1 MEVEIYDKIIN
12 PSFSERKSEI
22 YDRTIST
29 SNQTLKRE
37 TITLTRS
44 LNESK
49 GIYSKLLSNVC
60 DRLISTNSDESLL
73 LDYILREIIVINE
86 SKIGSI
92 SAKSRSENNSSYLN
106 CISSE
111 ESPTNLQGPPLMTL
125 MEDFSK
131 VKMDGRNSTSSEGG
145 CPVNS
150 KKMDNLFGLAII
162 KGYAVISNDVP
173 TDPRSVKPKMPEDH
187 PKITTFMSIP
197 LKYEGN
203 IIGQISLAN
212 KSEFRETD
220 IIELS
225 SVLTVITKLLNKT
238 LKKRRQTYTPDAIKN
253 MKDKDDIKDN
263 FLAMMSHELKTP
275 LNGIVGM
282 TVLLSDTE
290 PLTKK
295 QKEYITNLMECSHQ
309 LMNLVNNFLDFSKMT
324 SDRLVLLN
332 NPLDIV
338 KAVSDAEMM
347 VVTNAKSK
355 KVNLVID
362 VQGKSLINVL
372 GVDSIIKTD
381 LSEGIK
387 DTLPNMIGDSQRLTQ
402 VITNMLSNSVKYT
415 EKGEIKLTVRG
426 NIIKNESNNLEV
438 GTKTWKVIFE
448 IKDTGIGIPPAEQE
462 KIFEY
467 FHRSSYVNTGKY
479 SGSGTGLGL
488 SIAKELVRLM
498 NGKITVSSEGING
511 KGSTFTFYIIVK
523 EDIQII
529 NLQKQYQELIKS
541 SNVLVVDDRADN
553 RLFMTDILF
562 NWGCL
567 PTALSS
573 GEEALQYL
581 KRVTFGCAIIDIN
594 MPFMNGIELAQI
606 IREKYKNLPIIALSS
621 IDIDNPASKEL
632 FDHYL
637 NKPVDQT
644 TLFPLVLDCLIR
656 SQRESS
662 KTKETDISAVEVKN
676 PRFSLKINLDTIKKD
691 VEPIIEKKTE
701 KIKSSGSLKRKKSK
715 KHLHILIAEDDQMNR
730 YTIREFLVKLGY
742 TEKNIIMVE
751 NGKEC
756 VDIIKRSYPE
766 KLNGSSKM
774 LSSEKV
780 EKFDVILMDIKM
792 PVMDGIEATR
802 HIRQLPEHPYI
813 IAVSASVQASDKQ
826 KCQNVGIDGYL
837 TKPIEIDKLEAILT
851 QFVKNH

>member
-1 MEVEIYDKIIN
+1 MEV
-12 PSFSERKSEI
+12 EI
-22 YDRTIST
+22 YDRTISST
-29 SNQTLKRE
+29 PNQILRKE

-92 SAKSRSENNSSYLN
+92 SAKSRSENNTSYLN

-131 VKMDGRNSTSSEGG
+131 VKMDGRNSTSSDGG

-162 KGYAVISNDVP
+162 KNFAVISNDVEN
-173 TDPRSVKPKMPEDH
+173 DPRSVKPKMPDDH

-197 LKYEGN
+197 LRYDGN

-212 KSEFRETD
+212 KSIDLSGGYHETD

-253 MKDKDDIKDN
+253 IKDKDDIKDN

-309 LMNLVNNFLDFSKMT
+309 LMNLINNFLDFSKMT

-338 KAVSDAEMM
+338 KAVNDAEMM

-355 KVNLVID
+355 KLNLVID
-362 VQGKSLINVL
+362 VQGKPLVNVL

-381 LSEGIK
+381 LSESNG
-387 DTLPNMIGDSQRLTQ
+387 TLPNMIGDSQRLTQ
-402 VITNMLSNSVKYT
+402 IITNMLSNSVKYT

-426 NIIKNESNNLEV
+426 NVIKNSSNNLQCNPV
-438 GTKTWKVIFE
+438 GTKTWKIIFE
-448 IKDTGIGIPPAEQE
+448 IKDTGIGIPPTEQE

-498 NGKITVSSEGING
+498 NGKISVNSEGVNG

-523 EDIQII
+523 EDIQIV

-541 SNVLVVDDRADN
+541 SNVLVVDDRPEN
-553 RLFMTDILF
+553 RLLMTDILF

-581 KRVTFGCAIIDIN
+581 RRVTFGCAIIDIN

-644 TLFPLVLDCLIR
+644 TLFPLVLDCLI
-656 SQRESS
+656 
-662 KTKETDISAVEVKN
+662 KNAKPKVVEGEPHEGN
-676 PRFSLKINLDTIKKD
+676 PRFSLKLNLDTIKKD
-691 VEPIIEKKTE
+691 EEPNSEKSK
-701 KIKSSGSLKRKKSK
+701 KLKSSGSLKTSLKRRKSK

-730 YTIREFLVKLGY
+730 YTIKEILLKLGY
-742 TEKNIIMVE
+742 TEKNITMVE

-756 VDIIKRSYPE
+756 VDIIKRCYPE
-766 KLNGSSKM
+766 SRLSGSSKM

>member
-1 MEVEIYDKIIN
+1 MEVEIYD
-12 PSFSERKSEI
+12 P
-22 YDRTIST
+22 
-29 SNQTLKRE
+29 NQNNQILKKE

-49 GIYSKLLSNVC
+49 GTYSKLLSNVC
-60 DRLISTNSDESLL
+60 DRLISTNSDEGLL

-92 SAKSRSENNSSYLN
+92 SSKSKSENNSNYLN

-131 VKMDGRNSTSSEGG
+131 VKMDGRNSTSSDGNSS

-173 TDPRSVKPKMPEDH
+173 TDPRSVKPKMPEGH

-197 LKYEGN
+197 LRYEGN

-212 KSEFRETD
+212 KTEYRETD

-253 MKDKDDIKDN
+253 IKDKDDIKDN

-309 LMNLVNNFLDFSKMT
+309 LMNLINNFLDFSKMT

-332 NPLDIV
+332 NPLDIF

-355 KVNLVID
+355 KINLVID

-372 GVDSIIKTD
+372 GIDSMIKTD
-381 LSEGIK
+381 LSDPSFFFEKGESNIS
-387 DTLPNMIGDSQRLTQ
+387 LPNMIGDSQRLTQ
-402 VITNMLSNSVKYT
+402 IITNMLSNSVKYT

-426 NIIKNESNNLEV
+426 NVIKNSSNQNNDISS
-438 GTKTWKVIFE
+438 KTWKIIFE

-498 NGKITVSSEGING
+498 NGKITVSSEGVNG

-529 NLQKQYQELIKS
+529 NLQQKYQELIKS
-541 SNVLVVDDRADN
+541 SNVLVVDDRPEN
-553 RLFMTDILF
+553 RLLMTDILF

-581 KRVTFGCAIIDIN
+581 KRVSYGCAIIDIN

-644 TLFPLVLDCLIR
+644 TLFPLVLDCLIK
-656 SQRESS
+656 SS
-662 KTKETDISAVEVKN
+662 KTKVDDTTKN
-676 PRFSLKINLDTIKKD
+676 PGLSLKLNLDTIKKD
-691 VEPIIEKKTE
+691 DDSK
-701 KIKSSGSLKRKKSK
+701 KIKSSGSLKTSLKRRKSK

-730 YTIREFLVKLGY
+730 YTIKEILLKLGY
-742 TEKNIIMVE
+742 TEKNITMVE

-766 KLNGSSKM
+766 SRLSGSSKM
-774 LSSEKV
+774 LNTEKV

-837 TKPIEIDKLEAILT
+837 TKPIEIDKLDAILT
-851 QFVKNH
+851 QLVKNH

>member
-1 MEVEIYDKIIN
+1 MEVEIYN
-12 PSFSERKSEI
+12 
-22 YDRTIST
+22 
-29 SNQTLKRE
+29 SNQNLKKE

-60 DRLISTNSDESLL
+60 DRLISTNSDEGLL

-92 SAKSRSENNSSYLN
+92 SAKSRSENNTSYLN

-125 MEDFSK
+125 MEDFGK
-131 VKMDGRNSTSSEGG
+131 IKMDDRNSISSDGNSS

-197 LKYEGN
+197 LRYEGN

-309 LMNLVNNFLDFSKMT
+309 LMNLINNFLDFSKMT

-362 VQGKSLINVL
+362 VQGKPLINVL
-372 GVDSIIKTD
+372 GVDSVIKTD
-381 LSEGIK
+381 LS
-387 DTLPNMIGDSQRLTQ
+387 DNSRDLLSLPNMIGDSQRLTQ

-426 NIIKNESNNLEV
+426 NVIKNSLNGSNNLECNPV

-448 IKDTGIGIPPAEQE
+448 IKDTGIGIPLAEQE

-498 NGKITVSSEGING
+498 NGKISVNSEGVNG

-523 EDIQII
+523 EDIQIV

-553 RLFMTDILF
+553 RLLMTDILF

-644 TLFPLVLDCLIR
+644 TLFPLVLDCLIKND
-656 SQRESS
+656 
-662 KTKETDISAVEVKN
+662 KTKVDDTTTKN
-676 PRFSLKINLDTIKKD
+676 PRFSLKLNLDSIKKEGIE
-691 VEPIIEKKTE
+691 VEKSK
-701 KIKSSGSLKRKKSK
+701 KIKSSGSLKRRKSK

-730 YTIREFLVKLGY
+730 YTIKEILLKLGY
-742 TEKNIIMVE
+742 IEKNITMVE

-756 VDIIKRSYPE
+756 VDIIKKSYPE
-766 KLNGSSKM
+766 KLNGSSRS
-774 LSSEKV
+774 LNNNEKI

>member
-1 MEVEIYDKIIN
+1 MEVEIYD
-12 PSFSERKSEI
+12 P
-22 YDRTIST
+22 
-29 SNQTLKRE
+29 NQNNQILKKE

-49 GIYSKLLSNVC
+49 GTYSKLLSNVC
-60 DRLISTNSDESLL
+60 DRLISTNSDEGLL

-92 SAKSRSENNSSYLN
+92 SSKSKSENNSNYLN

-131 VKMDGRNSTSSEGG
+131 VKMDGRNSTSSDGNSS

-197 LKYEGN
+197 LRYEGN

-212 KSEFRETD
+212 KTEYRETD

-253 MKDKDDIKDN
+253 IKDKDDIKDN

-309 LMNLVNNFLDFSKMT
+309 LMNLINNFLDFSKMT

-332 NPLDIV
+332 NPLDIF

-355 KVNLVID
+355 KINLVID

-372 GVDSIIKTD
+372 GIDSMIKTD
-381 LSEGIK
+381 LSDPSFFFEKGESNIS
-387 DTLPNMIGDSQRLTQ
+387 LPNMIGDSQRLTQ
-402 VITNMLSNSVKYT
+402 IITNMLSNSVKYT

-426 NIIKNESNNLEV
+426 NVIKNSSNQNNDISS
-438 GTKTWKVIFE
+438 KTWKIIFE

-498 NGKITVSSEGING
+498 NGKITVSSEGVNG

-529 NLQKQYQELIKS
+529 NLQQKYQELIKS
-541 SNVLVVDDRADN
+541 SNVLVVDDRPEN
-553 RLFMTDILF
+553 RLLMTDILF

-581 KRVTFGCAIIDIN
+581 KRVSYGCAIIDIN

-644 TLFPLVLDCLIR
+644 TLFPLVLDCLIK
-656 SQRESS
+656 SS
-662 KTKETDISAVEVKN
+662 KTKVDDTTKN
-676 PRFSLKINLDTIKKD
+676 PGLSLKLNLDTIKKD
-691 VEPIIEKKTE
+691 DDSK
-701 KIKSSGSLKRKKSK
+701 KIKSSGSLKTSLKRRKSK

-730 YTIREFLVKLGY
+730 YTIKEILLKLGY
-742 TEKNIIMVE
+742 TEKNITMVE

-766 KLNGSSKM
+766 SRLSGSSKM
-774 LSSEKV
+774 LNTEKV

-837 TKPIEIDKLEAILT
+837 TKPIEIDKLDAILT
-851 QFVKNH
+851 QLVKNH

>member
-1 MEVEIYDKIIN
+1 MEVEIYN
-12 PSFSERKSEI
+12 
-22 YDRTIST
+22 
-29 SNQTLKRE
+29 SNQILKKE

-60 DRLISTNSDESLL
+60 DRLISTNSDEGLL

-92 SAKSRSENNSSYLN
+92 SSKSKTENNTNYLN

-111 ESPTNLQGPPLMTL
+111 ESPTNLQGPPLMAL

-131 VKMDGRNSTSSEGG
+131 VKMEGRNSTSSDSS
-145 CPVNS
+145 CPTQNS
-150 KKMDNLFGLAII
+150 KKMDNLFGLAFI
-162 KGYAVISNDVP
+162 KGYAVISNDVL
-173 TDPRSVKPKMPEDH
+173 TDPRSVKPKMPDDH
-187 PKITTFMSIP
+187 PKILTFMSIP
-197 LKYEGN
+197 LRYEGN

-212 KSEFRETD
+212 KSEYHESD

-225 SVLTVITKLLNKT
+225 SVLTVVTKLLNKT

-253 MKDKDDIKDN
+253 IKDKDDIKDN

-282 TVLLSDTE
+282 TVLLSDTD
-290 PLTKK
+290 PLSKK

-309 LMNLVNNFLDFSKMT
+309 LMNLINNFLDFSKMT

-332 NPLDIV
+332 NPLDII
-338 KAVSDAEMM
+338 KAVNDAEMM

-355 KVNLVID
+355 KINMVID
-362 VQGKSLINVL
+362 IQGKPINNVL

-381 LSEGIK
+381 LGGDNLSP
-387 DTLPNMIGDSQRLTQ
+387 LPNMVGDSQRLTQ
-402 VITNMLSNSVKYT
+402 IITNMLSNSVKYT

-426 NIIKNESNNLEV
+426 NVIKGSNNLECNPV
-438 GTKTWKVIFE
+438 SSKTWKVIFE

-498 NGKITVSSEGING
+498 GGKITVSSEGVNG
-511 KGSTFTFYIIVK
+511 RGSTFTFYIIVK
-523 EDIQII
+523 EDIQIV
-529 NLQKQYQELIKS
+529 NLQQTYQELIKS
-541 SNVLVVDDRADN
+541 SNVLVVDDRPEN
-553 RLFMTDILF
+553 RLLMTDILF
-562 NWGCL
+562 NWGCS
-567 PTALSS
+567 PTVLSS

-594 MPFMNGIELAQI
+594 MPLMNGIELAQI

-644 TLFPLVLDCLIR
+644 TLFPLVLDCLIKN
-656 SQRESS
+656 S
-662 KTKETDISAVEVKN
+662 KTKEIELKNSTEVKN
-676 PRFSLKINLDTIKKD
+676 PRFSLKLNLDNIKK
-691 VEPIIEKKTE
+691 EIERSGETGPQSGEQNDITKK
-701 KIKSSGSLKRKKSK
+701 KSGSLSKKKKTK
-715 KHLHILIAEDDQMNR
+715 KHLHILIAEDDLMNQ
-730 YTIREFLVKLGY
+730 YTIKEFLLKLGY
-742 TEKNIIMVE
+742 TDKNITMVE

-756 VDIIKRSYPE
+756 VDIVKKTSNE
-766 KLNGSSKM
+766 KLKESSKS
-774 LSSEKV
+774 LSPLSEKPK
-780 EKFDVILMDIKM
+780 KFDIILMDIKM

-851 QFVKNH
+851 QFIKNH